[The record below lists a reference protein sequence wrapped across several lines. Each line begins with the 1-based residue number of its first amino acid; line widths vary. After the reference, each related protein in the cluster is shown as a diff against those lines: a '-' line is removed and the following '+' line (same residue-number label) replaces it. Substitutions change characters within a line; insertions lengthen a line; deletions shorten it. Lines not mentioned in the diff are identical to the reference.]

1 MAAAEA
7 VLALLLR
14 VGAHQIEEL
23 RSPATDADAGGG
35 GGGGREA
42 EDLLVHELRRVHRG
56 GGRRRRRPGISPEL
70 LRRRLAEGSKVNE
83 VLDCLVRKEIKVG
96 LQIKNKIK

>member
-42 EDLLVHELRRVHRG
+42 EDLLVHELRRVHRRSSASAAG
-56 GGRRRRRPGISPEL
+56 GEVGRRLVGG
-70 LRRRLAEGSKVNE
+70 AWEGK
-83 VLDCLVRKEIKVG
+83 RAGK
-96 LQIKNKIK
+96 